1 MPLLRASGL
10 IATLGLKTPKQ
21 ASTRTLGITA
31 LTISATSRTHSRS
44 YLLIPDAKQYNPDPQ
59 YLAELI
65 VSTGLTQPQLAAI
78 IGHDPRTIRRWLAGD
93 RKFPYS
99 LQFMLEVLV
108 LEV

>member
-1 MPLLRASGL
+1 M
-10 IATLGLKTPKQ
+10 
-21 ASTRTLGITA
+21 
-31 LTISATSRTHSRS
+31 
-44 YLLIPDAKQYNPDPQ
+44 IPNAKEYNPSPE

-78 IGHDPRTIRRWLAGD
+78 IGHDARTIRRWLAGD

-99 LQFMLEVLV
+99 LQFLLEVLV